1 MAGHELPKSMETRI
15 EAIQESDGLGRLMK
29 ARDDLLDWM
38 ESAVLRPVSAK
49 SP

>member
-38 ESAVLRPVSAK
+38 DEMEGSGTAGNEQ
-49 SP
+49 